1 MNILFIGNSYTYFND
16 MPATL
21 EAPAQAAG
29 QDAKVFSVTKGGYTL
44 ASLASDDNEHGAR
57 VSAMLAGEH
66 KFDCIILQEQSV
78 RPAIDRESFFG
89 GIEALLTKIRRDQP
103 GAEVVLYETWGRKA
117 GHSVL
122 AEHGW
127 TPGQM
132 YELLHD
138 SYAAAGEHFGLRVS
152 PVGAAFARASAE
164 RPDIELYNADLTHP
178 SPAGSYLAACVH
190 FATVFR
196 TSPECTDFSGAID
209 AEVAAYLRHTAAETT
224 K

>member
-21 EAPAQAAG
+21 EALAQAAG

-117 GHSVL
+117 
-122 AEHGW
+122 
-127 TPGQM
+127 
-132 YELLHD
+132 
-138 SYAAAGEHFGLRVS
+138 
-152 PVGAAFARASAE
+152 
-164 RPDIELYNADLTHP
+164 
-178 SPAGSYLAACVH
+178 
-190 FATVFR
+190 
-196 TSPECTDFSGAID
+196 
-209 AEVAAYLRHTAAETT
+209 
-224 K
+224 

>member
-21 EAPAQAAG
+21 EALAQAAG

-117 GHSVL
+117 AVQRWFPLSVQ
-122 AEHGW
+122 W
-127 TPGQM
+127 
-132 YELLHD
+132 
-138 SYAAAGEHFGLRVS
+138 
-152 PVGAAFARASAE
+152 
-164 RPDIELYNADLTHP
+164 
-178 SPAGSYLAACVH
+178 
-190 FATVFR
+190 
-196 TSPECTDFSGAID
+196 
-209 AEVAAYLRHTAAETT
+209 
-224 K
+224 

>member
-21 EAPAQAAG
+21 EALAQAAG
-29 QDAKVFSVTKGGYTL
+29 QDVKVFSVTKGGYTL

-122 AEHGW
+122 SEHGW

-132 YELLHD
+132 
-138 SYAAAGEHFGLRVS
+138 
-152 PVGAAFARASAE
+152 
-164 RPDIELYNADLTHP
+164 
-178 SPAGSYLAACVH
+178 
-190 FATVFR
+190 
-196 TSPECTDFSGAID
+196 
-209 AEVAAYLRHTAAETT
+209 TT
-224 K
+224 

>member
-21 EAPAQAAG
+21 EALAQAAG

-152 PVGAAFARASAE
+152 PVGAAFAQIGRA
-164 RPDIELYNADLTHP
+164 H
-178 SPAGSYLAACVH
+178 V
-190 FATVFR
+190 
-196 TSPECTDFSGAID
+196 
-209 AEVAAYLRHTAAETT
+209 
-224 K
+224 